1 MARACVARLGSMKM
15 ATIDSWW
22 TQNRE
27 GIIGVSEEEKE
38 DWRVK
43 K

>member
-15 ATIDSWW
+15 ATIGSWW
-22 TQNRE
+22 AQNRE
-27 GIIGVSEEEKE
+27 GIIRVLEVEKE
-38 DWRVK
+38 DCRVK